1 VADQKSPA
9 VDPFTAWRDW
19 LGQAERQLN
28 SFFNDVMG
36 REQYTR
42 AMGQFNTFSVN
53 MQKSMTETMSRYLSS
68 LNLPNR
74 EDFGAIMQRL
84 TAIEER
90 LGAIEGNNG
99 DATVASNAGHS
110 AIAGTLRPPRTK
122 KPPAA
127 KGKGN

>member
-9 VDPFTAWRDW
+9 VDPFTAWREW

-53 MQKSMTETMSRYLSS
+53 MQQSMTETMGRYLNS

-74 EDFGAIMQRL
+74 EDFAVIAQRL
-84 TAIEER
+84 TSIEER
-90 LGAIEGNNG
+90 LGTIEGKQGNET
-99 DATVASNAGHS
+99 AAGTADRV
-110 AIAGTLRPPRTK
+110 AIAGTPRPPRTK
-122 KPPAA
+122 KPTPA